1 MTGSLDR
8 AGGCRREFPEVLA
21 DSIAS
26 GSEGPG
32 FADLN
37 GLAVSWTVTLLA
49 CPTCGCALGASWV
62 VLSGVRSKVL

>member
-37 GLAVSWTVTLLA
+37 GLAVSWTVTL
-49 CPTCGCALGASWV
+49 PG
-62 VLSGVRSKVL
+62 LSDLRVRTWSVMGSSKWR